1 MEQIN
6 WRISPA
12 ATFAKFLFNTEA
24 NSVVLPPEWQAVLP
38 QVLSNA
44 NDLGITQEDLSSSH
58 RFVDALEPLVSSN
71 RLPELFAGVAQ
82 PVLEQ
87 INNEVS
93 LRTSQLKHHW
103 LIRGPGLLGLLE
115 DYCPLFNLVLIDMWT
130 TIPLQSTAGLPT
142 HMLLGEKYSAA
153 VFAASLHD
161 TNPFIPEVMRPAYI
175 ATFFALQAQLSRNLN
190 FETVHARLSLA
201 SCRLALSLGNAVEL
215 NAVDEPSFQTAV
227 DLWAGLPGCSLTESL
242 WAASG
247 EMIQLEE
254 LTAFCLDW
262 ISQPDT
268 GEVS

>member
-12 ATFAKFLFNTEA
+12 ATFAKFLFNTHA
-24 NSVVLPPEWQAVLP
+24 NSVTLPPEWQAVLP
-38 QVLSNA
+38 QVLNNA
-44 NDLGITQEDLSSSH
+44 TDLGITQDDLFSSH
-58 RFVDALEPLVSSN
+58 QFVDALEPLVATN
-71 RLPELFAGVAQ
+71 RLPELFTGVAQ

-115 DYCPLFNLVLIDMWT
+115 DYCPLFNLVLLDLWT
-130 TIPLQSTAGLPT
+130 TIPLQSTAGLPA
-142 HMLLGEKYSAA
+142 HMLLGKKYSAA

-175 ATFFALQAQLSRNLN
+175 ATFFALQAELPRELN
-190 FETVHARLSLA
+190 FDTIHKRLSLA

-215 NAVDEPSFQTAV
+215 NAIDEPSFQTAV

-242 WAASG
+242 WVATDRML
-247 EMIQLEE
+247 ELEE

-262 ISQPDT
+262 ISQPDA
-268 GEVS
+268 GEIS